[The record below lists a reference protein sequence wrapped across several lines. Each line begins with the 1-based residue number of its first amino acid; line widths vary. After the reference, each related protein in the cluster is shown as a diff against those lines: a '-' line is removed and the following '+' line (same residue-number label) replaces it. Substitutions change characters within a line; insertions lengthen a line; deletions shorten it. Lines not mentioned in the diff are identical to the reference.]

1 MNSRRYKLGENF
13 PNEGFV
19 QRVIEQHFASLGFQ
33 VEPVE
38 HTDFVCVHPET
49 SERWV
54 IEAKGQTGDVGTD
67 FRTGLGQIVQRGMA
81 DPSATYAIA
90 VPQIPQFLNQC
101 RQVAPWVRQAL
112 RLHWLVV
119 AADATIRVYRPRD
132 EL

>member
-1 MNSRRYKLGENF
+1 MGSRRYKLGETF

-19 QRVIEQHFASLGFQ
+19 QRAIEQHFASLGYH
-33 VEPVE
+33 VEPAE
-38 HTDFVCVHPET
+38 HTDLVCVHPET

-54 IEAKGQTGDVGTD
+54 IEAKGQTDDVGTD
-67 FRTGLGQIVQRGMA
+67 FRTGVGQIVQRGMA
-81 DPSATYAIA
+81 TPSATYAIA

-112 RLHWLVV
+112 GLHWLVV